1 MPLNGVIEIY
11 PKPTVVAMVTKISEY
26 YLNINFDININ
37 LSITISIKIHSCID
51 NDIDFKIN
59 IDEYHSVACIILVYI
74 CSL

>member
-37 LSITISIKIHSCID
+37 LSITISIKIHSCITLILISRLIST
-51 NDIDFKIN
+51 N
-59 IDEYHSVACIILVYI
+59 IIL
-74 CSL
+74 